1 MACLKRSKEVM
12 VDGVEATLVS
22 ISGVQVRGVAVE
34 CLKV

>member
-12 VDGVEATLVS
+12 DGVEATLIS